1 MALFK
6 RSTLREKGL
15 NDEQI
20 EYLMTESGRALAAD
34 YMAKAD
40 LQTQIDA
47 AVETAKQG
55 WKPEPVNVKESDE
68 YKKLEADLARVRAV
82 NSEDFASIKPKF
94 RETVYGLLDHAEGAK
109 AIAEQLNDVK
119 KDYEEYFLPS
129 QNPTPAP
136 QQGKPIFG
144 APTEGRMPTGEKKS
158 TLESIWFKK

>member
-40 LQTQIDA
+40 LQAQIDA
-47 AVETAKQG
+47 AVEAAKQG
-55 WKPEPVNVKESDE
+55 WKPEPVNVKETDE

-109 AIAEQLNDVK
+109 EIAEQLNDVK

-129 QNPTPAP
+129 QDPTPAP